1 MIFPTKIR
9 QKILTTTAIL
19 ALTFPLGFANAQAQ
33 SLQETNGRLIAQ
45 GLGKI
50 QTKIALS
57 EVPQTV
63 LSAAKAVSGSDPT
76 YANVEINPDG
86 SFVYELGGQNQQGFN
101 FEMDIKPNGEIIE
114 VDEQVDAS
122 AVPAEVMKILKYWL
136 PDVQIVSTW
145 RSTRY
150 TSFDYYYE
158 IVIGEDFWVEI
169 PANGKT
175 LKIHPL
181 Q

>member
-1 MIFPTKIR
+1 MIFPTNIR
-9 QKILTTTAIL
+9 QKILNTTAIL
-19 ALTFPLGFANAQAQ
+19 ALTFPFGFAETQAQ
-33 SLQETNGRLIAQ
+33 SLQKSNDILIAQ
-45 GLGKI
+45 GVGKI
-50 QTKIALS
+50 QTTIELS
-57 EVPQTV
+57 DVPQTV
-63 LSAAKAVSGSDPT
+63 LTAANSVSGADPT
-76 YANVEINPDG
+76 YANVEINSDG

-150 TSFDYYYE
+150 SSFDYYYE